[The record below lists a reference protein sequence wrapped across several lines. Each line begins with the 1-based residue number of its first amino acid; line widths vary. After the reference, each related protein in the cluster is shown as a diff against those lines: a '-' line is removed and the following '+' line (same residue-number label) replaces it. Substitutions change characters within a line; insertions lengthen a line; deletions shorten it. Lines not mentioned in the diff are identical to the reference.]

1 MLLFRADKFPLGC
14 YGNIRM
20 APAFPVQLNL
30 LLSLCISA
38 KQKVVLGYLIH
49 HGTFFM
55 DSDQEFIYI
64 VSIARIYG

>member
-1 MLLFRADKFPLGC
+1 MLLFQPDKVTLGC
-14 YGNIRM
+14 YGNICI
-20 APAFPVQLNL
+20 APAFPVQLDL

-55 DSDQEFIYI
+55 DSDQKFIYI
-64 VSIARIYG
+64 MGVARACG